1 MNGLR
6 EVTMSCMLG
15 RFLGSGGPLVC
26 LVLCLWC
33 HPRLSAADEPA
44 KTPPS
49 IEKKTE
55 GMTRHDGFFPF
66 YWDET
71 AGRIW
76 LEIPN
81 QRGEFLHSQWLATGL
96 GSNPVGL
103 DRGQLGGTRVV
114 RFERVGPKI
123 LLVEP
128 NQRYR
133 AESDSA
139 AERRAVEES
148 FAQSVIW
155 GGTVAAESE
164 GRVLVD
170 LTGFLL
176 ADRHGVVDRLKQRKQ
191 GNFSLDASRS
201 ALYLPRSKSFLK
213 NTEFEVTL
221 TFSGNEPGRHVNQ
234 TAPTPKSVT
243 LRQHHS
249 LIALPEPGYQP
260 RGHDPRAASFGPTFA
275 DYAAPLDEPIEK
287 RYIARHRLKKKD
299 PSAAVSEAV
308 EPIVYYL
315 DAGVPE
321 PARSA
326 LLDGARW
333 WNEAF
338 ESAGY
343 RDAFRVELLPEGA
356 DPLDVRYNIIQW
368 VHRSTRGWS
377 YGTSIA
383 DPRTGEILKGVVT
396 LGSLRVRQ
404 DRLLF
409 EGLMAPFPA
418 AERLASL
425 DPATSTVE
433 VALARLRQLSAH
445 EVGHTLGF
453 AHNFAASSYGRAS
466 VMDYPAPQVKITDSG
481 KLDLSDA
488 YGVGIG
494 EWDKFSVQY
503 AYSDFPQGT
512 DEGAALGELVRDSI
526 DRKLLFVPN
535 SGIEVHPLASMWDN
549 GEDPIAEFKHVM
561 QVRRVALL
569 RFGQENIPEGRPL
582 WDLQSTL
589 VPLYLHHRYQVLATA
604 KMLDGV
610 YFQYAVRGDGQIPV
624 ERVAPAR
631 QLEALRVLLRAV
643 QPAELAL
650 SKNIRDLI
658 PPVLAWETR
667 DEPFPSRQGNLFDP
681 LAAAEIAADLTV
693 SAVLNTKRAVR
704 LVAQHSHDSRNLSLE
719 QVIVQLLAATWR
731 RASSDDAYEAAV
743 QRAVDWLVIRRLED
757 LATDGGAS
765 EEVRAIA
772 SSKLRGLLARVP
784 GMTNRPAAHRTAA
797 AEEIER
803 FLSRPHAPAV
813 GPRKLTTPPGSPI

>member
-1 MNGLR
+1 
-6 EVTMSCMLG
+6 
-15 RFLGSGGPLVC
+15 
-26 LVLCLWC
+26 
-33 HPRLSAADEPA
+33 
-44 KTPPS
+44 
-49 IEKKTE
+49 
-55 GMTRHDGFFPF
+55 MTRHDGFFPF
-66 YWDET
+66 YWDEA

-81 QRGEFLHSQWLATGL
+81 LGAEFLHSQWLATGL

-103 DRGQLGGTRVV
+103 DRGQLGGTRIV
-114 RFERVGPKI
+114 RFDRVGPKI

-133 AESDSA
+133 AQSDSA

-176 ADRHGVVDRLKQRKQ
+176 ADRHGVIDRLKRREQ
-191 GNFSLDASRS
+191 GPFSLDASRS
-201 ALYLPRSKSFLK
+201 SVYLRRSKAFPT
-213 NTEFEVTL
+213 NTEFEATL
-221 TFSGNEPGRHVNQ
+221 TFSGSTPGRHVNQ
-234 TAPTPKSVT
+234 TAPTAKSVT

-249 LIALPEPGYQP
+249 LIALPELGYEP
-260 RGHDPRAASFGPTFA
+260 RLHDPRAASFGPTFA

-287 RYIARHRLKKKD
+287 RYIARHRLNKKD
-299 PSAAVSEAV
+299 PSAPVSEAV

-315 DAGVPE
+315 DPGVPE

-326 LLDGARW
+326 LIEGASW

-338 ESAGY
+338 EAAGY
-343 RDAFRVELLPEGA
+343 RNAFRVELLPEGA

-418 AERLASL
+418 AEQLASL
-425 DPATSTVE
+425 DAAASTVD

-453 AHNFAASSYGRAS
+453 NHNFAASSYGRAS
-466 VMDYPAPQVKITDSG
+466 VMDYPAPRVKITGSG
-481 KLDLSDA
+481 ELDLSDA

-503 AYSDFPQGT
+503 AYSDFPPGT
-512 DEGAALGELVRDSI
+512 DEGTELAELVRDSI
-526 DRKLLFVPN
+526 DRKLLFIPN
-535 SGIEVHPLASMWDN
+535 SGIEIHPLASMWDN
-549 GEDPIAEFKHVM
+549 GDDPIAEFKHVM
-561 QVRRVALL
+561 RVRRIALA
-569 RFGQENIPEGRPL
+569 RFGQENILAGRPL
-582 WDLQSTL
+582 SDLQSTL
-589 VPLYLHHRYQVLATA
+589 VPLYLHHRYQVLAAA

-631 QLEALRVLLRAV
+631 QREALEVLLSALR
-643 QPAELAL
+643 PAELAL
-650 SKNIRDLI
+650 PERIRDLI
-658 PPVLAWETR
+658 PPVLSWGTR

-681 LAAAEIAADLTV
+681 LGAAEIAADLTV
-693 SAVLNTKRAVR
+693 SALLDPKRAAR
-704 LVAQHSHDSRNLSLE
+704 LVAQQSHDSQNLGLYE
-719 QVIVQLLAATWR
+719 LIDAVVQATFDQAA
-731 RASSDDAYEAAV
+731 AQDSFEAAV
-743 QRAVDWLVIRRLED
+743 QQEVDWVVLRRLED
-757 LATDGGAS
+757 LAKDAGTR
-765 EEVRAIA
+765 EEVRAIV
-772 SSKLRGLLARVP
+772 SSKLRGLLSRLDRSA
-784 GMTNRPAAHRTAA
+784 NRPTPHSTAA
-797 AEEIER
+797 AEEIRR
-803 FLSRPHAPAV
+803 FLNRPHVPAA